1 LININNLSI
10 IFFVKLFARII
21 LFDSLMTVDDLHASV
36 KDDNSLQPPILT
48 VAELNQMAR
57 RVLELNLP
65 LLWVQ
70 GELSNFT
77 RAASGHWYFSLKDE
91 VAQVRC
97 TFFRNKN
104 QFVDW
109 RPENGLQVEIRGLPT
124 LYEPRGDFQLNIE
137 VMRRAGLG
145 VLYEAFEKLKAKLEK
160 EGLFD
165 SKLKQPIPS
174 FPTRLGVVTSTQ
186 TAALKDVLT
195 TLRRR
200 MPGIKVVIYS
210 TPVQGK
216 TAGPQIAESINIASR
231 RNECDVII
239 LCRGGGSIEDLWC
252 FNDEVVARAIAAC
265 PIPIVSGV
273 GHETD
278 FTIADFVAD
287 LRAPTPT
294 AAAEMCS
301 PKQADCLAQLSGLAK
316 QVQRNFAHQFETR
329 SQHLDGFGRRL
340 KHPSEYLSSRRAS
353 IAQLATRL
361 RSSMHQTHERKQ
373 WHFHHVGMRMAHLLP
388 DVKRAVAD
396 LRQMGAS
403 LNRAVA
409 NRLKAQALELDRTH
423 SHLQHL
429 NPQAVLERG
438 YSITQDAS
446 GNVVRN
452 SATLQAGEELSLR
465 FAVGHARVIIE
476 SRS

>member
-1 LININNLSI
+1 
-10 IFFVKLFARII
+10 
-21 LFDSLMTVDDLHASV
+21 MTVDDLHASV
-36 KDDNSLQPPILT
+36 KDDNPLQPPILT

-109 RPENGLQVEIRGLPT
+109 HPENGLQVEIRGLPT
-124 LYEPRGDFQLNIE
+124 LYEPRGDFQLNVE

-165 SKLKQPIPS
+165 PKRKQPIPS

-186 TAALKDVLT
+186 TAALRDVLT

-200 MPGIKVVIYS
+200 MPGIKVVIYA

-265 PIPIVSGV
+265 PIP
-273 GHETD
+273 
-278 FTIADFVAD
+278 
-287 LRAPTPT
+287 
-294 AAAEMCS
+294 
-301 PKQADCLAQLSGLAK
+301 
-316 QVQRNFAHQFETR
+316 
-329 SQHLDGFGRRL
+329 
-340 KHPSEYLSSRRAS
+340 
-353 IAQLATRL
+353 
-361 RSSMHQTHERKQ
+361 
-373 WHFHHVGMRMAHLLP
+373 
-388 DVKRAVAD
+388 
-396 LRQMGAS
+396 
-403 LNRAVA
+403 
-409 NRLKAQALELDRTH
+409 
-423 SHLQHL
+423 
-429 NPQAVLERG
+429 
-438 YSITQDAS
+438 
-446 GNVVRN
+446 
-452 SATLQAGEELSLR
+452 
-465 FAVGHARVIIE
+465 
-476 SRS
+476 